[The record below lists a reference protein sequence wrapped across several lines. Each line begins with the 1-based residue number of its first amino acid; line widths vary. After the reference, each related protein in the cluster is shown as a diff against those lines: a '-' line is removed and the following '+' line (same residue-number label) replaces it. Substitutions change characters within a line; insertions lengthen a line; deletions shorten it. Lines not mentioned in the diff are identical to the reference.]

1 MYIFIILIILV
12 VIAGERI
19 FDSVASRD
27 WQRTQ
32 SKENPALKKE
42 NYHFGIYY
50 NPDDNRKFV
59 PKRYGKGFTLNF
71 GKPVVVLIIS
81 LLIVL
86 LLSLMV

>member
-12 VIAGERI
+12 VITGERI
-19 FDSVASRD
+19 FHTVASRD

-32 SKENPALKKE
+32 SKDNPALKKE

-59 PKRYGKGFTLNF
+59 PRCHGNGFTLNL

-81 LLIVL
+81 LLIVV